1 MTQHAN
7 VLEPDTTAL
16 LLIDVQERFRTALPD
31 FEDMLA
37 GCVRLARTFR
47 TLDLPILITEQYPEG
62 LGHIVDELND
72 ILQLSGAPEK
82 TAFSA
87 YRCGEISEW
96 LGPAGI
102 RTVLVAGIE
111 THVCVN
117 QTVHDLLAEGYSAH
131 VAVDAIASRKVSDRD
146 IALRKIERS
155 GGVITT
161 TEMAAFELLGD
172 ATHLKFKEIQGIF
185 KSR

>member
-7 VLEPDTTAL
+7 VLDADTTAL
-16 LLIDVQERFRTALPD
+16 LLIDVQERFRAALPE
-31 FEDMLA
+31 FETMLA

-47 TLDLPILITEQYPEG
+47 ALDLPILITEQYPEG
-62 LGHIVDELND
+62 LGHIVSELNE
-72 ILQLSGAPEK
+72 ILEVSGVPEK

-87 YRCGEISEW
+87 YQCGEISEW

-102 RTVLVAGIE
+102 RTVLIGGIE

-117 QTVHDLLAEGYSAH
+117 QTVHDLLAEGYAAH
-131 VAVDAIASRKVSDRD
+131 VAVDAVASRKAADRD
-146 IALRKIERS
+146 IALRKIENS
-155 GGVITT
+155 GGVLTT

-172 ATHLKFKEIQGIF
+172 ATHPQFKAVQNFF
-185 KSR
+185 K